1 MRGSCHYKA
10 TGQCGLWAAGL
21 MPESSSSL
29 QMTVFPPQSRKNR
42 GGRLWSSGG
51 SGIMTGCIL
60 PTSTTA
66 TTSDILLRQAGKEPQ
81 DKHPTS
87 SSAHLPA
94 LGNTFVSPS
103 MPQMAQVSASFVV
116 IFWACPS
123 LRCLLSTKLT
133 VSTGLAIVPK
143 AEFLSHRQY
152 LCQLKE
158 NNMGTCL
165 LPAYQ

>member
-81 DKHPTS
+81 DKHPTPT
-87 SSAHLPA
+87 SAHSQPWETHLSLP
-94 LGNTFVSPS
+94 
-103 MPQMAQVSASFVV
+103 
-116 IFWACPS
+116 
-123 LRCLLSTKLT
+123 RCLKW
-133 VSTGLAIVPK
+133 PK
-143 AEFLSHRQY
+143 FL
-152 LCQLKE
+152 
-158 NNMGTCL
+158 L
-165 LPAYQ
+165 LLL